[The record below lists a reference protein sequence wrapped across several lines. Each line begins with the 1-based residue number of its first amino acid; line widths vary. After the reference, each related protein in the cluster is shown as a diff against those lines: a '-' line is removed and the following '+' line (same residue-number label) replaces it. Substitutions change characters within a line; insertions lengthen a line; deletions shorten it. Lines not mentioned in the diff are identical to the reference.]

1 MSKIRLA
8 LIGTGYIAQAEHI
21 PAILNCKDCELV
33 ALVDPRPRLLKALG
47 ERLNVQTYPTLF
59 EALNGCEFDV
69 VDICTGPLVHEELI
83 KAAAMAG
90 KHILVEKPLTHS
102 VTQAEAALKVVKEH
116 GVKLMVGYM
125 RRFDDDVLKVKEL
138 IENGKVGKI
147 QSILT
152 LFKLVFKPYYIPVI
166 DPVNEDRPVELQ
178 ASPEPVDL
186 LPADQII
193 NQSIHHL
200 NLIRFL
206 GGEIA
211 EVTAVQKTEQICNIL
226 FRMENGALG
235 NHCHAGGMGNGE
247 EFWVFGDGGSIHSRL
262 WSPHLPYQFPETV
275 HYDPAASLESK
286 LVMPRLNPYQ
296 NEIDVFMKW
305 ICDGGTNPASG
316 EDAVRDLKVIEKIHE
331 AIRSLKGVSVQ

>member
-1 MSKIRLA
+1 MSKVRLA

-21 PAILNCKDCELV
+21 PSILNCKDCELV

-47 ERLNVQTYPTLF
+47 ERLKVQVYPTLCQ
-59 EALNGCEFDV
+59 ALNECRFDA
-69 VDICTGPLVHEELI
+69 VDICAGPLVHADLI
-83 KAAAMAG
+83 KEAAMAE
-90 KHILVEKPLTHS
+90 KHILVEKPFTHS
-102 VTQAEAALKVVKEH
+102 VTQAESALKVVEEH

-125 RRFDDDVLKVKEL
+125 RRFDDDVLRVKKL
-138 IENGKVGKI
+138 IEDGKVGRI

-152 LFKLVFKPYYIPVI
+152 LFKLVFKPFYIPVI
-166 DPVNEDRPVELQ
+166 DPVDDDIPVMQET
-178 ASPEPVDL
+178 PTDPVDL

-211 EVTAVQKTEQICNIL
+211 GVTAVQKTKQICNIL
-226 FRMENGALG
+226 FRMKSGALG

-247 EFWVFGDGGSIHSRL
+247 EFWVFGDNGSIHTKL

-275 HYDPAASLESK
+275 HYDQAASVESR

-296 NEIDVFMKW
+296 NEIDAFVNW
-305 ICDGGTNPASG
+305 IRSGGTNPASG
-316 EDAVRDLKVIEKIHE
+316 EDAICDLKVIEKIHE
-331 AIRSLKGVSVQ
+331 AIKSTKEILVQ